1 MRDVLSWTWL
11 SVRLGAASPYLN
23 PLLEHFATA
32 ADVYAADHAAL
43 AAVEGLPESVR
54 LRLLDKDTDR
64 AERIL
69 ADCRRLGIG
78 VMTYDDPRY
87 PRLLKQIAKPPAV
100 LYFVGKPIDFDRK
113 LGVAVVGTR
122 TMTEYGRDVTY
133 RFSYDLASAG
143 AVIVSGMA
151 LGVDGMAAAGSL
163 DAQMPTAVVLGSGLD
178 VVYPKMHTKLYKC
191 ILRDG
196 FAVSEYPPGAEP
208 DARNFPQR
216 NRIISGLARC
226 VLVTECPETSGALIT
241 AREALAEGKPLF
253 AVPGAITMPGSAGTN
268 ELIKSGSAKMVTSP
282 TDILDLF
289 EPAHFPELDASAVGA
304 MNYNAAKAE
313 STYAVSTKT
322 SKVAWAKVRR
332 KKPESAPD
340 DSPDTVR
347 ESSAPKVTETFVPM
361 SETEKKI
368 YACIP
373 EEGQVSVDLIAAGS
387 GAPVPDVLT
396 ALLALTCKGVV
407 RQLPGNFYTRV

>member
-23 PLLEHFATA
+23 PLLEHFAAA

-69 ADCRRLGIG
+69 EDCRRLGIG

-253 AVPGAITMPGSAGTN
+253 AVPGAITMPGSVGTN

-373 EEGQVSVDLIAAGS
+373 EEGQVSVDLIASGS

>member
-23 PLLEHFATA
+23 PLLEHFAAA

-69 ADCRRLGIG
+69 EDCRRLGIG

-122 TMTEYGRDVTY
+122 TMTDYGRDVTY

-373 EEGQVSVDLIAAGS
+373 EEGQVSVDLIASGS

>member
-23 PLLEHFATA
+23 PLLEHFAAA

-69 ADCRRLGIG
+69 EDCRRLGIG

-226 VLVTECPETSGALIT
+226 VLVTECPEMSGALIT

>member
-23 PLLEHFATA
+23 PLLEHFAAA
-32 ADVYAADHAAL
+32 ADVYAADHTAL

-69 ADCRRLGIG
+69 EDCRRLGIG

-373 EEGQVSVDLIAAGS
+373 EEGQVSVDLIASGS

>member
-23 PLLEHFATA
+23 PLLEHFAAA

-43 AAVEGLPESVR
+43 AAVEGLLESVR

-69 ADCRRLGIG
+69 EDCRRLGIG

-340 DSPDTVR
+340 DSPDTVC

-373 EEGQVSVDLIAAGS
+373 EEGQVSVDLIASGS

>member
-23 PLLEHFATA
+23 PLLEHFAAA

-69 ADCRRLGIG
+69 EDCRRLGIG

-100 LYFVGKPIDFDRK
+100 LHFVGKPIDFDRK

-191 ILRDG
+191 ILREG

-373 EEGQVSVDLIAAGS
+373 EEGQVSVDLIASGS

>member
-23 PLLEHFATA
+23 PLLEHFAAA

-69 ADCRRLGIG
+69 EDCRRLGIG

-87 PRLLKQIAKPPAV
+87 PRLLKQIAKPPAG

-373 EEGQVSVDLIAAGS
+373 EEGQVSVDLIASGS

>member
-11 SVRLGAASPYLN
+11 SVRLGAACPYLN
-23 PLLEHFATA
+23 PLLEHFASA
-32 ADVYAADHAAL
+32 ADVYAADRAAL
-43 AAVEGLPESVR
+43 AAVEGIPESVR
-54 LRLLDKDTDR
+54 LRLSDKDTDR

-78 VMTYDDPRY
+78 VMTYEDPRY
-87 PRLLKQIAKPPAV
+87 PRLLKQIAKPPTV
-100 LYFVGKPIDFDRK
+100 LYFIGKPIDFDRK

-143 AVIVSGMA
+143 GVIISGMA

-253 AVPGAITMPGSAGTN
+253 AVPGAITMTNSAGTN
-268 ELIKSGSAKMVTSP
+268 ELIKSGGARMVTSP

-289 EPAHFPELDASAVGA
+289 EAAHFPELDASAVGA

-313 STYAVSTKT
+313 STYAVASKT
-322 SKVAWAKVRR
+322 SKLTWSKVRR
-332 KKPESAPD
+332 KKPEPASD
-340 DSPDTVR
+340 DSPDTIR
-347 ESSAPKVTETFVPM
+347 ESSAPKVTESFVPM
-361 SETEKKI
+361 SEIEKKI

-373 EEGQVSVDLIAAGS
+373 EEGQVSVDLIASSS

-407 RQLPGNFYTRV
+407 RQLPGNCYTRV

>member
-69 ADCRRLGIG
+69 EDCRRLGIG

>member
-23 PLLEHFATA
+23 PLLEHFAAA

-64 AERIL
+64 VERIL
-69 ADCRRLGIG
+69 EDCRRLGIG

-368 YACIP
+368 YACSP
-373 EEGQVSVDLIAAGS
+373 EEGQVSVDLIASGS